1 MPEKT
6 AYGHCFLKHNP
17 CTLFPKPMATEYD
30 PNERLPKANPTR
42 WLPWVLLVGLAI
54 LIFFL
59 IRGVRNPGAAG
70 GGSSSE
76 VITTRTGDTP
86 READDPEAD
95 TVATDT
101 VGNRR

>member
-1 MPEKT
+1 
-6 AYGHCFLKHNP
+6 
-17 CTLFPKPMATEYD
+17 MATEYD
-30 PNERLPKANPTR
+30 PNERAPQLNPTR

-59 IRGVRNPGAAG
+59 VRGVRNPGAGG
-70 GGSSSE
+70 GGSTADSMRSESE
-76 VITTRTGDTP
+76 VITTRTGDMP

>member
-1 MPEKT
+1 
-6 AYGHCFLKHNP
+6 
-17 CTLFPKPMATEYD
+17 MATEYD

-42 WLPWVLLVGLAI
+42 WLPWVLLIGLAI

-59 IRGVRNPGAAG
+59 VRTMRNTGAG
-70 GGSSSE
+70 DSTGSMRSE
-76 VITTRTGDTP
+76 SEMLTPRTGDMP

-101 VGNRR
+101 VGNQR